1 MFLPLILTAYLSAVT
16 SSPESIYPSVPPQV
30 NVTAAVLLEAFK
42 DPFGSV
48 HVAQGS
54 ISERSAQFQADLLDD
69 VIAQLEGSI
78 VLRLGS
84 APGELPRRPWLLNV
98 FLVDSYK
105 AFLKQYSMLNAHW
118 YDFSGRYL
126 VIFSEELVEKV
137 VRKVFNDLWKLQ
149 IVNVV
154 VMGFAEQKVILWT
167 YFAFSGRACRMVH
180 LRTISKIDLDEMY
193 PDKTTS
199 FHGCL
204 FKVAAF
210 ETRPYTIMHRS
221 PNKKLKLSG
230 FEGDILDV
238 LEEKFKF
245 RALIYEPPNGEQ
257 WGYPSE
263 QNSTGIIR
271 MIYKEEVDFG
281 MSCLGISV
289 ARLKIM
295 KAGIAHHTTSVVL
308 AVPKGRPY
316 TPLEKLT
323 RPFSASVW
331 MLTGTILLVA
341 FISIGIIEL
350 RSQQSAN
357 LHPSKTLNE
366 IDQTDAFYYV
376 AESGERYFEAFPNR
390 LRRVRHLPQE
400 HNNIIRRLDWMEH
413 HPESP
418 DVVMGT
424 LDAMAHHN
432 LLYRRKGLE
441 PVTICGETI
450 TTFSMAIYYPKK
462 SMLTKQFNRQLQQ
475 IQAAG
480 LINYWI
486 KQYGDYEFIGKS
498 TGSAE
503 PKQLSNEHLM
513 MAYELYGLLVLICGC
528 RLLSCRSSLEA
539 VHPLEEEVC
548 NHRIA
553 SIQRNRDQ
561 SHVLNVTD
569 PDRRRPSVRHGLFR
583 IVAVPP
589 DTATCVLRNLH
600 ELTSLWKDLVVIAQR
615 DRGDQHDS

>member
-1 MFLPLILTAYLSAVT
+1 MHLNEDSLSRNRGIPSFTAIKQNVSLLLIAYLSAVT
-16 SSPESIYPSVPPQV
+16 SSPESISPSVSPQV
-30 NVTAAVLLEAFK
+30 NVTAAVLLEAFQ
-42 DPFGSV
+42 DPFASV

-98 FLVDSYK
+98 FLVDSYM
-105 AFLKQYSMLNAHW
+105 AFSKQYSMLNANWH
-118 YDFSGRYL
+118 DFSGRYL

-154 VMGFAEQKVILWT
+154 VMGFAEQKFILWT

-180 LRTISKIDLDEMY
+180 LRRISKIDLGEMY

-238 LEEKFKF
+238 LEEKLKF

-263 QNSTGIIR
+263 HNSTGIIR

-281 MSCLGISV
+281 L
-289 ARLKIM
+289 
-295 KAGIAHHTTSVVL
+295 
-308 AVPKGRPY
+308 PKGRPY

-323 RPFSASVW
+323 RPLSAGVW
-331 MLTGTILLVA
+331 MLTGTILLIA

-350 RSQQSAN
+350 RSQ
-357 LHPSKTLNE
+357 TLNE

-390 LRRVRHLPQE
+390 LQRVRHLPQE

-462 SMLTKQFNRQLQQ
+462 SMLTRQFNRQLQQ

-486 KQYGDYEFIGKS
+486 KQY
-498 TGSAE
+498 TGTMSSSESHQGA
-503 PKQLSNEHLM
+503 LS
-513 MAYELYGLLVLICGC
+513 
-528 RLLSCRSSLEA
+528 RDSLA
-539 VHPLEEEVC
+539 MH
-548 NHRIA
+548 I
-553 SIQRNRDQ
+553 
-561 SHVLNVTD
+561 
-569 PDRRRPSVRHGLFR
+569 
-583 IVAVPP
+583 
-589 DTATCVLRNLH
+589 
-600 ELTSLWKDLVVIAQR
+600 
-615 DRGDQHDS
+615 